1 MSPFIFLILLALL
14 GTQYAIRMAEQ
25 LLSPAAEARQ
35 TQLGEANICLPE
47 TAQASGDYRA
57 FIPLLFAPANTR
69 TFIET
74 FDGMPNQPLSWRNT
88 GWPPAG
94 TSPCTRAM

>member
-1 MSPFIFLILLALL
+1 MRPFIFLILLALL

-35 TQLGEANICLPE
+35 TRLGEANICLPE

-57 FIPLLFAPANTR
+57 FLPLVFSPANSR
-69 TFIET
+69 AFIET
-74 FDGMPNQPLSWRNT
+74 FDGAPGQPLGWRNT
-88 GWPPAG
+88 GWAA
-94 TSPCTRAM
+94 R